1 MNPYPQEGS
10 PSQQR
15 PDPYLSR
22 NAEFNS
28 GLQGGGTGSA
38 RSMQQNAST
47 GFQATSVL
55 TPYAQANGQTE
66 GDFKRSLSLNA
77 YRY

>member
-1 MNPYPQEGS
+1 MNPLPPEGS
-10 PSQQR
+10 PPQQR

-22 NAEFNS
+22 NAEFSS
-28 GLQGGGTGSA
+28 GIQGGGTGSA
-38 RSMQQNAST
+38 RTMQQNAPI

-55 TPYAQANGQTE
+55 TPYAQPNGQTQS
-66 GDFKRSLSLNA
+66 DFRRSLSLNA

>member
-1 MNPYPQEGS
+1 MNPYPQEGA

-22 NAEFNS
+22 SAEFNS
-28 GLQGGGTGSA
+28 GLQGGGTGAA
-38 RSMQQNAST
+38 RTMQQNAPT

-55 TPYAQANGQTE
+55 TPYAQPLGQSE
-66 GDFKRSLSLNA
+66 GDFRRRLSLSN

>member
-1 MNPYPQEGS
+1 MNPLPTEGA
-10 PSQQR
+10 PPQQR

-28 GLQGGGTGSA
+28 GIQGGGTGSA
-38 RSMQQNAST
+38 RTMQQNATT
-47 GFQATSVL
+47 GFQSTSVL
-55 TPYAQANGQTE
+55 TPYAQPNGQTE
-66 GDFKRSLSLNA
+66 SDFRRALSLNA